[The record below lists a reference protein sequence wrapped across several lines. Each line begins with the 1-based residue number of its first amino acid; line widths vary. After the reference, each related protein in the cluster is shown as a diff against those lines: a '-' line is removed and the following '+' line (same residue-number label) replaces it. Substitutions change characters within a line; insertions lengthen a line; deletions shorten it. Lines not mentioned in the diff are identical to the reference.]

1 MNDRTLENEQIEK
14 ERGVKIYKADE
25 LLQKARFSLTLT
37 EQRIILYS
45 ISKIQPTDTGNTFY
59 DINLG
64 DFFKVCG
71 INHKES
77 YTEIKDRLR
86 TLANKGW
93 WLKIGKEDSLVRW
106 FTTVRI
112 SEQSG
117 TIRVKFHEDMF
128 PYLFELAKQMRLNG
142 THYTS
147 YEFQYVLP
155 MKSTYSIR
163 LYELLKSYQKNNQ
176 RWWFKIDDLKRL
188 LDCTNYTR
196 YADFRRFALEPAIKE
211 INLYTDLSVEAQ
223 TLKLGRKIDTITF
236 IMSEKD
242 FTGKLKAHQRG
253 LTELDGEIHYWDF
266 IKNDATEEVQH
277 D

>member
-1 MNDRTLENEQIEK
+1 MNDRDNENERIEN

-25 LLQKARFSLTLT
+25 LLQKARYALTLT
-37 EQRIILYS
+37 EQRLILYS
-45 ISKIQPTDTGNTFY
+45 ISKIQPTDTVNTFY
-59 DINLG
+59 DLNLN

-77 YTEIKDRLR
+77 YTKIKDILR
-86 TLANKGW
+86 ALGNKGW
-93 WLKIGKEDSLVRW
+93 WLKIGEEESLVRW
-106 FTTVRI
+106 FTTVRV
-112 SEQSG
+112 SKHG
-117 TIRVKFHEDMF
+117 VRVKFHEDMF
-128 PYLFELAKQMRLNG
+128 PYLFELAKQMRING
-142 THYTS
+142 RHYTS

-176 RWWFKIDDLKRL
+176 KWWFKIDELKDLL
-188 LDCTNYTR
+188 NCPNYER
-196 YADFRRFALEPAIKE
+196 YADFRRFALEPALKE
-211 INLYTDLSVEAQ
+211 INCYTDLTVEVQ

-242 FTGKLKAHQRG
+242 FMGKLKAHQEG
-253 LTELDGEIHYWDF
+253 LTELDGAIHYWDYE
-266 IKNDATEEVQH
+266 KKEKDSEPRR